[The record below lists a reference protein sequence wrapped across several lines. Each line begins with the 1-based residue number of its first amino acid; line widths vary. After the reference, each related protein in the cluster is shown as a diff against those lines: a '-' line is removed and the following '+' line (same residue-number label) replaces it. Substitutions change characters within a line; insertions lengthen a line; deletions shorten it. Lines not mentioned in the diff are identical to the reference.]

1 MKGLESDLAVLE
13 GTLRQ
18 LESEYEQFLSGKVR
32 IQPMKTEAEVQRMIR
47 VYSTRGIQNPSLR
60 FRYTNIV
67 ARYNSFKN
75 VWERKV
81 REQEEGRTFG
91 RPRRA
96 APPPPRRSTAP
107 SPPPKRDFVAADL
120 HQERGNMEA
129 IFSSYKN
136 LRSECGESTE
146 RLRLENFTRLLAE
159 KVDRLKDSKK
169 CEKVEIRIRRDKD
182 KCRILVRPVKDKK

>member
-1 MKGLESDLAVLE
+1 
-13 GTLRQ
+13 
-18 LESEYEQFLSGKVR
+18 
-32 IQPMKTEAEVQRMIR
+32 
-47 VYSTRGIQNPSLR
+47 
-60 FRYTNIV
+60 
-67 ARYNSFKN
+67 
-75 VWERKV
+75 
-81 REQEEGRTFG
+81 
-91 RPRRA
+91 
-96 APPPPRRSTAP
+96 
-107 SPPPKRDFVAADL
+107 
-120 HQERGNMEA
+120 MEA